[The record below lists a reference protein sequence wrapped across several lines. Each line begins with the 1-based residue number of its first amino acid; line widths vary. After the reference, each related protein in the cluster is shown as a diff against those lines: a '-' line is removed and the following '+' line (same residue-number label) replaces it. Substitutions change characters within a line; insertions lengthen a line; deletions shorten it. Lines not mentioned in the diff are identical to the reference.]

1 MDTTGILHISGWELM
16 EVNFGEWAE
25 ILGDE
30 PVKAQVL
37 ERRLICQTDLTQLS
51 FSCR

>member
-30 PVKAQVL
+30 HL
-37 ERRLICQTDLTQLS
+37 
-51 FSCR
+51 